1 VGITACSRG
10 MSQKPSPAQKKAL
23 LVKLA
28 VVAVAGLVGAV
39 LVLRGLDVKAL
50 FNDTLALVRQVGPEA
65 FFAGMAILPAL
76 GFPMSPFWLSAGP
89 VFTPVL
95 GLPLVIGL
103 CAVSLA
109 VNLAFTYWL
118 ARYAF
123 RPPLVWLVRRLGYE
137 LPHVA
142 VADQVEVTVLL
153 RVTPGPPFFIQGYLL
168 GLAEIPFKTYLLVSW
183 PISMA
188 YGVAF
193 IFFGDSLA
201 CQLLRAQTAKAA
213 GFPNQSL
220 SRRTMAC
227 IEARTI
233 YGRSSS
239 HLVLPLRL
247 RPGGSGGSKDC
258 RPAQALR
265 RRHGL

>member
-1 VGITACSRG
+1 MGITACSRG

-95 GLPLVIGL
+95 GLPMVIGL

-153 RVTPGPPFFIQGYLL
+153 RVTPGPPFFYPRLPARAGGDSVQDVPAGFV
-168 GLAEIPFKTYLLVSW
+168 AHF
-183 PISMA
+183 
-188 YGVAF
+188 YGVWRGVYF
-193 IFFGDSLA
+193 LRRLA
-201 CQLLRAQTAKAA
+201 RAGQRQAGTAGVWRGGGA
-213 GFPNQSL
+213 GGWIQISP
-220 SRRTMAC
+220 
-227 IEARTI
+227 EADVEEQ
-233 YGRSSS
+233 G
-239 HLVLPLRL
+239 LRL
-247 RPGGSGGSKDC
+247 W
-258 RPAQALR
+258 
-265 RRHGL
+265 

>member
-1 VGITACSRG
+1 
-10 MSQKPSPAQKKAL
+10 MSQKPTPAQKKAL

-39 LVLRGLDVKAL
+39 LVLRGLDLKAL
-50 FNDTLALVRQVGPEA
+50 FNDMLALIRNVGPEA

-95 GLPLVIGL
+95 GLPTVIGM
-103 CAVSLA
+103 CAVSLT

-142 VADQVEVTVLL
+142 VADQVEVAVLL
-153 RVTPGPPFFIQGYLL
+153 RVTPGSPFFIQGYLL

-183 PISMA
+183 LISMA

-201 CQLLRAQTAKAA
+201 QGRGKLALLAFGGIVAVAL
-213 GFPNQSL
+213 GFRFLRKRMLKNNAPAL
-220 SRRTMAC
+220 MA
-227 IEARTI
+227 EVEPV
-233 YGRSSS
+233 SSGD
-239 HLVLPLRL
+239 R
-247 RPGGSGGSKDC
+247 
-258 RPAQALR
+258 
-265 RRHGL
+265 